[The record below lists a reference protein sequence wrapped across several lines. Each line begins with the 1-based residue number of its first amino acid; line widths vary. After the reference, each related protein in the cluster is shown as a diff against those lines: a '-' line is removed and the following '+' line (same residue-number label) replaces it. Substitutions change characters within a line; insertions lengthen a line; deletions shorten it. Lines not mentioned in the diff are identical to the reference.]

1 MHKFGGDAGTADP
14 ISCVCNRLTPSPG
27 RPSCH
32 HPTIMTT
39 RNIDKAHWRGFLEN
53 ITLDL
58 VGSGSEAEVGYLAL
72 RCRVAEKWLGL
83 FGLNYDPRADAIEI
97 ALDGIDHVIDAPR
110 QLLAEIGAAGLESL
124 AIVSAN
130 HTSQIVR
137 LRAPLPLAS
146 LLPAPGR

>member
-1 MHKFGGDAGTADP
+1 LRWQPADAVIATAK
-14 ISCVCNRLTPSPG
+14 LPSP
-27 RPSCH
+27 S
-32 HPTIMTT
+32 IMTT
-39 RNIDKAHWRGFLEN
+39 HNIDKAHWRGFLET

-58 VGSGSEAEVGYLAL
+58 VDSGSEAEVGYLAL
-72 RCRVAEKWLGL
+72 RCRVTEKWLGL

-110 QLLAEIGAAGLESL
+110 QLWAEIGPAGLESL
-124 AIVSAN
+124 AIVGEN

-146 LLPAPGR
+146 LLQSPAR